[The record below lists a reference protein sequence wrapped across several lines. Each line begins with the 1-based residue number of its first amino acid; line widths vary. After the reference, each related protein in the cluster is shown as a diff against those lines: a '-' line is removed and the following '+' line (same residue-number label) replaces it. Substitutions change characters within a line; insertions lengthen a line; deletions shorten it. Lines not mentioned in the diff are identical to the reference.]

1 MSEVDA
7 WEQPPVQLAQLQ
19 HLVQVAQLVDLAHG
33 LRAQD
38 DVPKTLVVADGHGL
52 AQSLLGDIQGLPP
65 GALEQGPGVEHN
77 PGGPHPPGGL
87 AGGGDI
93 ADGLAPHL
101 RVRVGQ
107 ADEIGGVEGQGYPR
121 LTGPLPQLLRRV
133 LPDADPLAA
142 LVLIA
147 VQPKSGDPGRS
158 IQRGLIP
165 LREGNGVARRA
176 ESCFHVTVSAHTKGL
191 HRPSRRKGVSTA
203 YRM

>member
-7 WEQPPVQLAQLQ
+7 GEQPPVQLAQLQ

-33 LRAQD
+33 LWAQG
-38 DVPKTLVVADGHGL
+38 DVPKALIVAGGHGL
-52 AQSLLGDIQGLPP
+52 AQRLLGDVQGLPP
-65 GALEQGPGVEHN
+65 GALEQGPGVEHH

-121 LTGPLPQLLRRV
+121 LTGPLPQLLRRDLAHV
-133 LPDADPLAA
+133 DALAA
-142 LVLIA
+142 LILIA
-147 VQPKSGDPGRS
+147 VQAKPGDPGR
-158 IQRGLIP
+158 
-165 LREGNGVARRA
+165 GV
-176 ESCFHVTVSAHTKGL
+176 
-191 HRPSRRKGVSTA
+191 
-203 YRM
+203 